1 MAGPTD
7 CALEFL
13 EARLAEGSE
22 QPWCCVSSYYEPN
35 EAMVVGRE
43 AYELYDVDSL
53 PLPPNLRDPMTDKP
67 NIYRREQQIFAGVS
81 DDEWRAAKAC
91 YLGRITEIDAEL
103 GRLLALLREHD
114 ALESTIVIVS
124 SLIPHT
130 RCPAALP
137 LLPSREI
144 RRRGPRV
151 RCVRSQVTADHGKY
165 VGGHGMEAHNFGG
178 FEEIYNIPMIVA
190 GPGVAVGERCDGRVG
205 LHDLHPTIL
214 ELCGAA
220 PDAPARADSRSFA
233 PLLAAPAAQESGY
246 RTGYAEYFGTRFPLS
261 QRILWDG
268 DWKLVFNGFDFD
280 ELYCHATD
288 PHELTNLAAEPEHRQ
303 RVEEMMAKVWGRV
316 EATGDGA
323 LLNTHYYSMRFAAV
337 GPNAARL

>member
-1 MAGPTD
+1 MRWPPAPPCLPPPPSSRPLLTRLAFAEWHIERSLELGRFGWSDFEALGAQAHRAASEQGAKEEVALTPGLSRFHSGPAGYNDNLHCQSSLPSHAPLNLRQLTVACWADGVTEATPAERGMAGPTD
-7 CALEFL
+7 CALEYL

-124 SLIPHT
+124 SLASIAPP
-130 RCPAALP
+130 RCHP
-137 LLPSREI
+137 E
-144 RRRGPRV
+144 
-151 RCVRSQVTADHGKY
+151 RSEQ
-165 VGGHGMEAHNFGG
+165 
-178 FEEIYNIPMIVA
+178 
-190 GPGVAVGERCDGRVG
+190 
-205 LHDLHPTIL
+205 
-214 ELCGAA
+214 
-220 PDAPARADSRSFA
+220 
-233 PLLAAPAAQESGY
+233 
-246 RTGYAEYFGTRFPLS
+246 
-261 QRILWDG
+261 
-268 DWKLVFNGFDFD
+268 
-280 ELYCHATD
+280 
-288 PHELTNLAAEPEHRQ
+288 
-303 RVEEMMAKVWGRV
+303 
-316 EATGDGA
+316 
-323 LLNTHYYSMRFAAV
+323 
-337 GPNAARL
+337 